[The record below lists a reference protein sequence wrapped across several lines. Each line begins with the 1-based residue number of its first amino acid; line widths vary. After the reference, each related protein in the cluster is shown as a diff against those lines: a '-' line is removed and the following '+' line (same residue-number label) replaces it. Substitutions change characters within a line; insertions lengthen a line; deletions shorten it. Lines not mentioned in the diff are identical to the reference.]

1 MSSSKHRI
9 RRSLALATAV
19 GALAAPTAGAAPLD
33 PQGVNQGYHAQG
45 ANQAYVTPNSVLGS
59 AAVARPP
66 EPTTATTV
74 AGDGFDWGDAG
85 IGAAAMLA
93 LGAIGAG
100 AVVATGR
107 IARHRDVPHPA
118 A

>member
-1 MSSSKHRI
+1 MRNRTHRI

-19 GALAAPTAGAAPLD
+19 GALAAPAAAAAPLD
-33 PQGVNQGYHAQG
+33 PQGVNSGYH
-45 ANQAYVTPNSVLGS
+45 TPNSVLG
-59 AAVARPP
+59 PP
-66 EPTTATTV
+66 EDVTPVEATTV
-74 AGDGFDWGDAG
+74 ASDGFDWSDAG

-107 IARHRDVPHPA
+107 NSRHRDAPHPA
-118 A
+118 G